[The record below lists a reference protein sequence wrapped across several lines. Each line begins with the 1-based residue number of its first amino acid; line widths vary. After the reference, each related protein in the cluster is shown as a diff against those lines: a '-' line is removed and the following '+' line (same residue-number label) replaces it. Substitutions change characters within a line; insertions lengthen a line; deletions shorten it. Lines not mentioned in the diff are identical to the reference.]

1 MVGNSP
7 CHATH
12 RVCLSDESQWGNGDT
27 MNHFG
32 VSKGSHLMTFCDC
45 EAWEGAVTLGI
56 AQLGA
61 STSRLLMFPGAPAHQ
76 TPGLSI
82 FFLVAV
88 LSSLAPGGVRARAV
102 HLLAFL
108 LEISQVCFS

>member
-1 MVGNSP
+1 
-7 CHATH
+7 
-12 RVCLSDESQWGNGDT
+12 
-27 MNHFG
+27 
-32 VSKGSHLMTFCDC
+32 MTFCDC
-45 EAWEGAVTLGI
+45 KAWGGAVTLGI
-56 AQLGA
+56 AQLGV

-88 LSSLAPGGVRARAV
+88 LSSSAPGGVWAQAV

-108 LEISQVCFS
+108 LGISQVCFS